1 MSRIWEDIITP
12 EEIQIYKEAGFAG
25 QRAGMGNSPA
35 LLIIDVQYRS
45 VGTNVPILQSI
56 RESGYNSSCGEMA
69 WSSVSKIEKLLAVA
83 REKSIP
89 VIYAIVE
96 RSNKFDAGRWADKV
110 PGFGTQKIH
119 REGNRGTEIVEE
131 IKPEENDIIISKRYP
146 SAFFGTHLMT
156 HLNILRVDSLIVTG
170 CTTSGCIRATVI
182 DAFSYGF
189 KVIIPQECVY
199 DRSIT
204 SHKVNLFDMNHKYA
218 DVLTVNEVID
228 ELEKKVK

>member
-1 MSRIWEDIITP
+1 MSKIWDGIITP
-12 EEIQIYKEAGFAG
+12 EEIQVYKEAGFTG
-25 QRAGMGNSPA
+25 NKVGMGINPA
-35 LLIIDVQYRS
+35 LLIIDVQYRTL
-45 VGTNVPILQSI
+45 GTDVPILQSI

-69 WSSVSKIEKLLAVA
+69 WSSVSQIKRLLDIV
-83 REKSIP
+83 RTKSIP
-89 VIYAIVE
+89 VIYAVVE

-110 PGFGTQKIH
+110 PGFGTQEIH

-131 IKPEENDIIISKRYP
+131 IKPEDKDIIISKRYA

-156 HLNILRVDSLIVTG
+156 HLNILGVDSLIVTG
-170 CTTSGCIRATVI
+170 CSTSGCVRATVV

-204 SHKVNLFDMNHKYA
+204 SHKVNLFDMNYKYA
-218 DVLTVNEVID
+218 DVLEVD
-228 ELEKKVK
+228 EVVDKLEKIE

>member
-89 VIYAIVE
+89 VIYA
-96 RSNKFDAGRWADKV
+96 RTK
-110 PGFGTQKIH
+110 
-119 REGNRGTEIVEE
+119 
-131 IKPEENDIIISKRYP
+131 
-146 SAFFGTHLMT
+146 
-156 HLNILRVDSLIVTG
+156 
-170 CTTSGCIRATVI
+170 
-182 DAFSYGF
+182 
-189 KVIIPQECVY
+189 
-199 DRSIT
+199 
-204 SHKVNLFDMNHKYA
+204 
-218 DVLTVNEVID
+218 
-228 ELEKKVK
+228 